1 MLSRR
6 CKKLGCSI
14 LLSPGLSFIFSGIGG
29 GGGGGGV
36 QDIIDLKKGYLRH
49 AACDGTRF

>member
-14 LLSPGLSFIFSGIGG
+14 LLSREST
-29 GGGGGGV
+29 GV

-49 AACDGTRF
+49 AACDGTEF